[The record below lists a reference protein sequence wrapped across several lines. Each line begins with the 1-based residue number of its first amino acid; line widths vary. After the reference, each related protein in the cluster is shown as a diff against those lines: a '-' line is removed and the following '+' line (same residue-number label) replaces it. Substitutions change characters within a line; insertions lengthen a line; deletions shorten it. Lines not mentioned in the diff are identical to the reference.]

1 MLAKRECGI
10 VKKMNNKLKT
20 AFKQELPFFLYQPAI
35 IWQVLFFYVPIV
47 FIVFIS
53 FKHIGATFFSGFT
66 LDNYAQFFSS
76 GFFLILARSTA
87 LSFFTAVSCLL
98 IGYPVAYYIA
108 RKAGRRKNLML
119 FFLILPF
126 WTNMLVQV
134 YAWFAVLEHQGFLNL
149 LLLKIGLIA
158 EPLTLLNNR
167 FAVYMVMIY
176 YYLPFMILPI
186 YAVLEKLD
194 KAFIE
199 ASRDLGATQTQ
210 TFMRVILPLS
220 MSGVMTGFFLV
231 FVPAF
236 GEFVIP
242 GLMGGNKL
250 MYVGSLISYYY
261 LVARNEPLGAA
272 FTIVSCVVLIIAA
285 LLIYAVFSRFITR
298 DKGSQ

>member
-1 MLAKRECGI
+1 LAKRERGTI
-10 VKKMNNKLKT
+10 KEMNNKLKT
-20 AFKQELPFFLYQPAI
+20 AFKQELPFFFYQPAI
-35 IWQVLFFYVPIV
+35 IWQVLFFYVPIL
-47 FIVFIS
+47 FIFFIS
-53 FKHIGATFFSGFT
+53 FKQIGAAFLSGFT
-66 LDNYAQFFSS
+66 IDNYSQFFAGAFLKIMSRS
-76 GFFLILARSTA
+76 IALAFFSALFCLI
-87 LSFFTAVSCLL
+87 

-108 RKAGRRKNLML
+108 RKADRWKNVML

-149 LLLKIGLIA
+149 FLLKVGLIA

-167 FAVYMVMIY
+167 FAVYMVMVY

-194 KAFIE
+194 ESLVE
-199 ASRDLGATQTQ
+199 ASRDLGATQRQ

-220 MSGVMTGFFLV
+220 LSGVMTGFFLV

-272 FTIVSCVVLIIAA
+272 FTVVSCVALILSA
-285 LLIYAVFSRFITR
+285 LLIYGVFSRFIR
-298 DKGSQ
+298 QEKGL